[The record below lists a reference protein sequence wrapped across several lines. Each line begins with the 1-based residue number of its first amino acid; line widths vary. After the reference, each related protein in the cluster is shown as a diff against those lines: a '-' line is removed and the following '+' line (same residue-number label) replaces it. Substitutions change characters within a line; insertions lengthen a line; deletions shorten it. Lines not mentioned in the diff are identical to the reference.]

1 VVLALLT
8 LLACGTERWTAKT
21 LSDPAAVHLNLA
33 TKATTIAALN
43 ALPKGC
49 AKGENERS
57 GVELQLYRVTGRVKL
72 VKREKDGDLHIV
84 LADGKGRT
92 MVVESPSSAC
102 ARPSRFRSVIAA
114 ARSACALFKP
124 GQVVTVE
131 GPAFYDFFHGQT
143 GMARSCVE
151 IHPVMWVR

>member
-1 VVLALLT
+1 MTALIALL
-8 LLACGTERWTAKT
+8 LCGSERWSAKI
-21 LSDPAAVHLNLA
+21 LSDHAAAHLNLA

-49 AKGENERS
+49 SRGENERS
-57 GVELQLYRVTGRVKL
+57 GIELQLYRVTGRVKFI
-72 VKREKDGDLHIV
+72 KREKDGDFHIV
-84 LADGKGRT
+84 LADGKGHT
-92 MVVESPSSAC
+92 VVVESPSPAC

-143 GMARSCVE
+143 GMSRSCVE
-151 IHPVMWVR
+151 LHPVMWVR